1 MDKFIYTLNTIGTTL
16 THFNYISIAT
26 RVILSVILS
35 GIIGWE
41 RSKSGRAAGLRTH
54 ILVCLG
60 ACVVS
65 LTGLYLEQE
74 YGADPA
80 RIAAQVIS
88 GIGFLGTGT
97 ILVKNQSEVVGLT
110 TAACIWST
118 GCIGIALGYG
128 LYWIA
133 LLASVL
139 CFMIMKTMARW
150 EQGIKRQGNI
160 FRVYVELQDA
170 TQTNEFLTEMEQDN
184 INISDITFTDAK
196 AKTTNGIAFEA
207 TIVADVKTDKKTIVK
222 IMNNNKK
229 SIFVVATD

>member
-1 MDKFIYTLNTIGTTL
+1 MENFIHILDVVRKTLVN
-16 THFNYISIAT
+16 FNYISIAT
-26 RVILSVILS
+26 RIILSVVLS

-65 LTGLYLEQE
+65 LTGLYLKHQ
-74 YGADPA
+74 YGADPS

-97 ILVKNQSEVVGLT
+97 ILVKNQSEIVGLT

-118 GCIGIALGYG
+118 GCVGIALGYG

-133 LLASVL
+133 LLATVL
-139 CFMIMKTMARW
+139 CFIIMKKMATW
-150 EQGIKRQGNI
+150 EQGVKNKGNI
-160 FRVYVELQDA
+160 FRVYCELHDA
-170 TQTNEFLTEMEQDN
+170 STTNEFLSEMENED
-184 INISDITFTDAK
+184 IDISDIKFTDAK
-196 AKTTNGIAFEA
+196 SKTANGIAFVA
-207 TIVADVKTDKKTIVK
+207 TISVDSSKDKKSVIQYLNDNDK
-222 IMNNNKK
+222 C
-229 SIFVVATD
+229 IFVVNTD

>member
-1 MDKFIYTLNTIGTTL
+1 MDFLFILNKINTTL
-16 THFNYISIAT
+16 SSFNYISIGV
-26 RVILSVILS
+26 RIILSVLLS
-35 GIIGWE
+35 GTIGWE

-65 LTGLYLEQE
+65 LTGLYLNRQ
-74 YGADPA
+74 YGADPS

-97 ILVKNQSEVVGLT
+97 ILIKNQSEVVGLT

-133 LLASVL
+133 LFASIL
-139 CFMIMKTMARW
+139 CFFIMKRLVAW
-150 EQGIKRQGNI
+150 EEGIKHKGNI
-160 FRVYVELQDA
+160 FRIYGELKDA
-170 TQTNEFLTEMEQDN
+170 TQTNEFLFDMEQEN
-184 INISDITFTDAK
+184 IVISDIKFTDSK
-196 AKTTNGIAFEA
+196 SKTANGIAFSA
-207 TIVADVKTDKKTIVK
+207 SILVNTTKDKRTILQT
-222 IMNNNKK
+222 MNDNEK
-229 SIFVVATD
+229 SLFVVITD

>member
-1 MDKFIYTLNTIGTTL
+1 MEFIYVLEMIGKTL
-16 THFNYISIAT
+16 TDFNYISIAT
-26 RVILSVILS
+26 RVILSVVLS

-65 LTGLYLEQE
+65 LTGVYLHTE
-74 YGADPA
+74 YGADPS

-139 CFMIMKTMARW
+139 CFIIMKKMATW
-150 EQGIKRQGNI
+150 EQGIKQKGHV
-160 FRVYVELQDA
+160 FRVYAELKDA
-170 TQTNEFLTEMEQDN
+170 TQTNEFLADMEKED
-184 INISDITFTDAK
+184 IDISDIRFTDAK
-196 AKTTNGIAFEA
+196 SKNENGIAFSA
-207 TIVADVKTDKKTIVK
+207 TVSVDAARDKKFAINK
-222 IMNNNKK
+222 MNSNEK
-229 SIFVVATD
+229 SIFVVSTD